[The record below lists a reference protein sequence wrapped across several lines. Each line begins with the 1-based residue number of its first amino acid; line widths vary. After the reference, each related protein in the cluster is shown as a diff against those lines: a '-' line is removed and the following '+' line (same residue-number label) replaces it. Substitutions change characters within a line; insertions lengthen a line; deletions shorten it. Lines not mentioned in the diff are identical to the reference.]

1 MSEVSRQRP
10 DYERS
15 DVGTRA
21 LALLAAGGALFLL
34 VTPFALAAIYPQALN
49 QPGVAGL
56 QQPPPPPRL
65 QIDPAADLAAVRQA
79 ETARLSGYG
88 WVQHTQGTVHIP
100 IDRAL
105 ALTLERGLPDWQ
117 KQ

>member
-49 QPGVAGL
+49 QPGVGGL
-56 QQPPPPPRL
+56 RQPPPPRL
-65 QIDPAADLAAVRQA
+65 QIDPAADLGSVRRA
-79 ETARLSGYG
+79 EAARLSGYG
-88 WVQHTQGTVHIP
+88 WVERTQGIIHIP
-100 IDRAL
+100 IARAL

>member
-34 VTPFALAAIYPQALN
+34 VTPLALAAIYPQALN
-49 QPGVAGL
+49 QPRVGVL
-56 QQPPPPPRL
+56 RQPPPPRL
-65 QIDPAADLAAVRQA
+65 QIDPELDSRPELADR
-79 ETARLSGYG
+79 
-88 WVQHTQGTVHIP
+88 
-100 IDRAL
+100 DRAG
-105 ALTLERGLPDWQ
+105 ERRDSESEMPVGEVRIDHVRVV
-117 KQ
+117 

>member
-34 VTPFALAAIYPQALN
+34 VTPFALAAIYPQSL
-49 QPGVAGL
+49 QPAGIGVL
-56 QQPPPPPRL
+56 PQPPAPRL
-65 QIDPAADLAAVRQA
+65 QTDPAADLAAVRQA
-79 ETARLSGYG
+79 DTARLSGYG
-88 WVQHTQGTVHIP
+88 WVERTQGTVHIP

>member
-21 LALLAAGGALFLL
+21 LALLAAGGTLFLL
-34 VTPFALAAIYPQALN
+34 VTPFALAVLYPQALH
-49 QPGVAGL
+49 PGGIGIL
-56 QQPPPPPRL
+56 PQPPSPRL

>member
-1 MSEVSRQRP
+1 MSEVSRQSP

-34 VTPFALAAIYPQALN
+34 VTPLALAAIYPQALN
-49 QPGVAGL
+49 QPRVGVL
-56 QQPPPPPRL
+56 RQPPPPRL
-65 QIDPAADLAAVRQA
+65 QIDPAADLAALRQA

-88 WVQHTQGTVHIP
+88 WVERTQGTVHIP
-100 IDRAL
+100 VGRAL
-105 ALTLERGLPDWQ
+105 ALTLERGLPDWR

>member
-21 LALLAAGGALFLL
+21 LVLLAAGGAFFLL
-34 VTPFALAAIYPQALN
+34 VTPFTLAALYPQAVH
-49 QPGVAGL
+49 QAGIGVVRA
-56 QQPPPPPRL
+56 PPSPRL

-88 WVQHTQGTVHIP
+88 WVQHTQGIVHIP
-100 IDRAL
+100 ISRAL